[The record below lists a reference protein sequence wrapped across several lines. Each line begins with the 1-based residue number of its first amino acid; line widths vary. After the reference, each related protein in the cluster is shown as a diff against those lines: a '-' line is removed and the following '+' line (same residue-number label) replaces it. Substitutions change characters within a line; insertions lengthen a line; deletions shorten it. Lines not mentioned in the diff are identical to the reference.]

1 MELLYDFSTS
11 HFILF
16 VVVMEVISVPAFFLV
31 KKEVFS
37 TGKQ

>member
-1 MELLYDFSTS
+1 MGVLYDLSIS
-11 HFILF
+11 YLILF

-31 KKEVFS
+31 KRVLL